1 MIFFLKINDTHGH
14 LSGDTVLREVAAI
27 LQQNIRKDDFVARYG
42 GEEFVMVLNDIN
54 QHAASEI
61 LDKIRTRIEQN
72 PFILK
77 DEKVHIT
84 ISVGYTSINDND
96 IKESAFSRADN
107 ALYQAKE
114 GGRNQLRSL

>member
-42 GEEFVMVLNDIN
+42 GEEFVIVLNDIN